1 MGGIVLGREEI
12 LDTVEALA
20 LSGETVMVYGPL
32 GIGKTAILG
41 ELARR
46 AEQAGRPCAICPR
59 TERLSD
65 VTEALVRCY
74 PTGTDA
80 LTQRQRRCRVRLA
93 IERKPG
99 ILLLDHLLDVG
110 NAVKGFLRSLRGTGL
125 GVVIAADVEH
135 SRDHAR
141 IRTRGLAYRELALP
155 PLHSRHLRR
164 LLDCELRSGRLP
176 YAVPES
182 DRETLIDIARGRP
195 GWIVRLAV
203 ATAQARYW
211 RGDRLLID
219 LLATDVSMAVTSHYG
234 ARLNERWSKR

>member
-125 GVVIAADVEH
+125 GWSSPRTSSIRATTRAFAPADLPTASWRCRHCTAGTCGGCSIA
-135 SRDHAR
+135 
-141 IRTRGLAYRELALP
+141 
-155 PLHSRHLRR
+155 
-164 LLDCELRSGRLP
+164 
-176 YAVPES
+176 
-182 DRETLIDIARGRP
+182 
-195 GWIVRLAV
+195 
-203 ATAQARYW
+203 
-211 RGDRLLID
+211 
-219 LLATDVSMAVTSHYG
+219 
-234 ARLNERWSKR
+234 N